1 MVSRPVKC
9 PCLHCCDL
17 CDNASM
23 WTVLRPLFT
32 RAPSW
37 FLSLARRPSIPFA
50 LIQEHLLGNHVVYQA
65 LAPTQPIASRQASDL
80 LCADV
85 AHQLAVDVLAG
96 MVPSEAAFFPERVS
110 ISRSRRS
117 TRTRFCPVSS
127 PRNHG
132 ERALEPPPVS
142 APCPRTGRRS
152 SSRFPP
158 RCPGSPCRTAH
169 RSSALCFRWPCCLL
183 SGKRRT
189 SPARRT
195 RCG

>member
-37 FLSLARRPSIPFA
+37 FPSLARRPSISFA
-50 LIQEHLLGNHVVYQA
+50 LIQEHPLGNHVVYQA
-65 LAPTQPIASRQASDL
+65 LAPTQPIIFRQARDL
-80 LCADV
+80 LCAGV
-85 AHQLAVDVLAG
+85 AHQLTVDVLAG
-96 MVPSEAAFFPERVS
+96 MAPGEAAFFLNAFRFLVPVEVPAPDFVQFQVIETMANELSNRLRYQPLAPERNAN
-110 ISRSRRS
+110 
-117 TRTRFCPVSS
+117 PV
-127 PRNHG
+127 
-132 ERALEPPPVS
+132 ADL
-142 APCPRTGRRS
+142 
-152 SSRFPP
+152 PP
-158 RCPGSPCRTAH
+158 RCPGSPCRTAR

-189 SPARRT
+189 SPARKT